1 MGTVVNL
8 RPVPSDGAAP
18 PAPGAIP
25 AAARVLVRAPELVE
39 LRAFCAAI
47 DLGSIGRAA
56 RLMQVSQPALS
67 KRLQALEAVAGTK
80 LLERSTRGV
89 TATPAG
95 AQLHATARRL
105 LADADVVET
114 LMRGL
119 STHPPPVRVAASPTI
134 AESWLPAAL
143 VDLES
148 HHERHLSVELVTA
161 NSCLVRQMVR
171 DARSDF
177 GLAAIDPGAPDMGL
191 FETVV
196 WADELVVAVPPAH
209 RWAEVEEIDPGD
221 FVATPMIARDPC
233 ANASRVVEA
242 TLSAA
247 GLCQVAPLAELGS
260 TAAALATSLATG
272 APALLPLHAIGEQRD
287 RRLLV
292 RRVAGMRFER
302 EFALVLAGSMQDL
315 TPSAR
320 AFAQQLLVWA
330 EH

>member
-1 MGTVVNL
+1 MGTVVKL
-8 RPVPSDGAAP
+8 RPVPADGAGT

-39 LRAFCAAI
+39 LRAFCAAV

-67 KRLQALEAVAGTK
+67 KRLQALEAVAGTR
-80 LLERSTRGV
+80 LLVRSTRGV
-89 TATPAG
+89 IATPAG

-105 LADADVVET
+105 LADADAVET

-134 AESWLPAAL
+134 ADSWLPVVL
-143 VDLES
+143 VELES
-148 HHERHLSVELVTA
+148 RHERHLSVELVTA

-171 DARSDF
+171 DARSDV
-177 GLAAIDPGAPDMGL
+177 GLAAIDPGAPDTGL
-191 FETVV
+191 LETIV
-196 WADELVVAVPPAH
+196 WADELVVAVPAAH
-209 RWAEVEEIDPGD
+209 RWAEVDEIDPED
-221 FVATPMIARDPC
+221 FARTPVITRDPS

-247 GLCQVAPLAELGS
+247 GLCQVAPLAEIGS
-260 TAAALATSLATG
+260 TPAALATALAEG
-272 APALLPLHAIGEQRD
+272 APALLPLHAIAGQHD
-287 RRLLV
+287 GGLLA

-302 EFALVLAGSMQDL
+302 EFALILAGSLQDL

-320 AFAQQLLVWA
+320 AFAQQLLLCA
-330 EH
+330 QH